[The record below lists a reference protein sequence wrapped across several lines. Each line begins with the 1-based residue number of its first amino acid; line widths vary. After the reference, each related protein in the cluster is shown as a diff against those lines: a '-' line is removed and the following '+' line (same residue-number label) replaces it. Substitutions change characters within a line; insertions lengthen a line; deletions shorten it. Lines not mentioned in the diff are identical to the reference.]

1 MSLYRYNNH
10 RFRNQFLPFIY
21 FADMVIDPEKPY
33 TNWHETI
40 ELFWCTEGEGF
51 IRCNADKL
59 PIDRETVVVVNS
71 NVLHCADT
79 EGRMTVRSVVIDKSF
94 FQMNGVPVDTLYFR
108 PAIQDPR
115 LRELLEQI
123 AGYYE
128 KMDRES
134 FQNVLTLR
142 TMFQR
147 MIELLCREYLAP
159 KPTDSHGGYVR
170 SALEYLSR
178 NKAKRITLDDVA
190 DAIGI
195 SKYHLAHQFKLYTQ
209 KSIMQVLMQMRLE
222 EAWRMLRK
230 GASISETAAACG
242 FESLPY
248 FSTSFKKRFGITPS
262 QCVDNES
269 AQYKL
274 PKNKGIGQ

>member
-21 FADMVIDPEKPY
+21 FADMVIDPQKPF
-33 TNWHETI
+33 TNWHETV

-51 IRCNADKL
+51 IRYNTDKVN
-59 PIDRETVVVVNS
+59 IDPQTVVVVNS

-79 EGRMTVRSVVIDKSF
+79 EDRMTVRSVVIDKSF
-94 FQMNGVPVDTLYFR
+94 FQINGVPVDTLYFR

-115 LRELLEQI
+115 LLEFLGQI
-123 AGYYE
+123 ADRYE
-128 KMDRES
+128 NLDWDS
-134 FQNVLTLR
+134 FQDILTLR
-142 TMFQR
+142 TLFQQL
-147 MIELLCREYLAP
+147 IELLCREYLVP
-159 KPTDSHGGYVR
+159 KPANSHGSYVR

-190 DAIGI
+190 DAIGV

-262 QCVDNES
+262 QCVDNKA
-269 AQYKL
+269 AQYRL
-274 PKNKGIGQ
+274 PGNKGIGQ

>member
-1 MSLYRYNNH
+1 MVRP
-10 RFRNQFLPFIY
+10 RVDLPQPDSPTRPKVSPLLIS
-21 FADMVIDPEKPY
+21 MVISSLARTY
-33 TNWHETI
+33 SCS
-40 ELFWCTEGEGF
+40 FWKMLDLAMGKYF
-51 IRCNADKL
+51 LRF
-59 PIDRETVVVVNS
+59 
-71 NVLHCADT
+71 
-79 EGRMTVRSVVIDKSF
+79 VIDKSF
-94 FQMNGVPVDTLYFR
+94 FQINGVPVDTLYFR

-115 LRELLEQI
+115 LLEFLGQI
-123 AGYYE
+123 ADRYE
-128 KMDRES
+128 NLDWDS
-134 FQNVLTLR
+134 FQDILTLR
-142 TMFQR
+142 TLFQQL
-147 MIELLCREYLAP
+147 IELLCREYLVP
-159 KPTDSHGGYVR
+159 KPANSHGSYVR

-190 DAIGI
+190 DAIGV

-262 QCVDNES
+262 QCVDNKA
-269 AQYKL
+269 AQYRL
-274 PKNKGIGQ
+274 PGNKGIGQ